1 MLNKLSI
8 HNYALINQIDIDFKD
23 GLSVI
28 TGETGAGK
36 SIILGALSMILG
48 GRADTKSIGNADKK
62 SIIEATFYAKNDAEI
77 DKFCTSNDIDRFED
91 NNFNFILR
99 REISSSGRSR
109 AFINDTPVTL
119 QQLRD
124 AAIRLIDIH
133 SQHQN
138 LLIADAKYQLQIID
152 SIANNVNEL
161 NEYKTQFKK
170 YIEIRNHLNQR
181 KIEISKNK
189 ENEEFLRFQFDQL
202 QKIAPKENEQEE
214 LERKY
219 EVLSNAES
227 IKDDLRHIVNTLSD
241 NEDSVL
247 SQISALKS
255 VINRLNL
262 DLFNAESNDIKPR
275 FESLYLELKDIAEQF
290 GDYLS
295 EVDSDPKELQSIEH
309 RLNLIYE
316 ANRRFNVNNENELL
330 KIKVD
335 IESQL
340 ANIDNSDDDISAL
353 EQKKKSEGIKLKE
366 LADKLSQ
373 TRIKAADQ
381 FSSELIEMAKPLGMS
396 NLKFSALV
404 SQNKLTIDGQDS
416 IEFLCSFNKNQ
427 SLNPISKVASGGEMS
442 RIMLCIKA
450 IIANCMQLPTIIFD
464 EIDTGV
470 SGDIADR
477 MGEMMK
483 EISDK
488 IQVITITH
496 LPQVASKGLIHYKV
510 YKTDNEQYTTT
521 NIKELS
527 TEERIE
533 ELAQML
539 SGSKINEAA
548 ILNAQSLLNQQ

>member
-91 NNFNFILR
+91 NNFILR

-152 SIANNVNEL
+152 SIANNINEL

-170 YIEIRNHLNQR
+170 YIEIRNRLNQR

-340 ANIDNSDDDISAL
+340 ASIDNSDDDISAL

-396 NLKFSALV
+396 NIKFSALV

-496 LPQVASKGLIHYKV
+496 LPQVASKGLSHYKV

>member
-77 DKFCTSNDIDRFED
+77 DKFCISNDIDRFED
-91 NNFNFILR
+91 NNFILR

-170 YIEIRNHLNQR
+170 YIEIRNRLNQR

-262 DLFNAESNDIKPR
+262 DLFNSESNDIKPR

-295 EVDSDPKELQSIEH
+295 EVDSDPKELQLIEH

-340 ANIDNSDDDISAL
+340 ASIDNSDDDISAL

-396 NLKFSALV
+396 NIKFSALV

>member
-62 SIIEATFYAKNDAEI
+62 SIIEATFYSKNDAEI

-91 NNFNFILR
+91 NNFILR

-152 SIANNVNEL
+152 SIANNINEL

-170 YIEIRNHLNQR
+170 YIEIRNRLNQR

-241 NEDSVL
+241 DEDSVL

-340 ANIDNSDDDISAL
+340 ASIDNSDDDISAL

-396 NLKFSALV
+396 NIKFSARV

-477 MGEMMK
+477 MGDMMK

>member
-91 NNFNFILR
+91 NNFILR

-170 YIEIRNHLNQR
+170 YIEIRNRLNQR

-295 EVDSDPKELQSIEH
+295 EVDSDPKELQLIEH

-340 ANIDNSDDDISAL
+340 ASIDNSDDDISAL

-396 NLKFSALV
+396 NIKFSALV

-496 LPQVASKGLIHYKV
+496 LPQVASKGLSHYKV

>member
-77 DKFCTSNDIDRFED
+77 DKFCISNDIDRFED
-91 NNFNFILR
+91 NNFILR

-170 YIEIRNHLNQR
+170 YIEIRNRLNQR

-262 DLFNAESNDIKPR
+262 DLFNSESNDIKPR

-295 EVDSDPKELQSIEH
+295 EVDSDPKELQLIEH

-340 ANIDNSDDDISAL
+340 ASIDNSDDDISAL

-396 NLKFSALV
+396 NIKFSALV

-496 LPQVASKGLIHYKV
+496 LPQVASKGLSHYKV

>member
-91 NNFNFILR
+91 NNFILR

-170 YIEIRNHLNQR
+170 YIEIRNRLNQR

-340 ANIDNSDDDISAL
+340 ASIDNSDDDISAL

-366 LADKLSQ
+366 LADKLSL

-396 NLKFSALV
+396 NIKFSALV

-496 LPQVASKGLIHYKV
+496 LPQVASKGLSHYKV

>member
-77 DKFCTSNDIDRFED
+77 DKFCTSNDIDKFED
-91 NNFNFILR
+91 NNFILR

-170 YIEIRNHLNQR
+170 YIEIRNRLNQR

-340 ANIDNSDDDISAL
+340 ASIDNSDDDISAL

-496 LPQVASKGLIHYKV
+496 LPQVASKGLSHYKV

>member
-62 SIIEATFYAKNDAEI
+62 SIIEATFYVENDAEI

-91 NNFNFILR
+91 NNFILR

-170 YIEIRNHLNQR
+170 YIEIRNRLNQR

-340 ANIDNSDDDISAL
+340 ASIDNSDDDISAL

-373 TRIKAADQ
+373 TRIKAANQ

-396 NLKFSALV
+396 NIKFSALV

-496 LPQVASKGLIHYKV
+496 LPQVASKGLSHYKV

>member
-62 SIIEATFYAKNDAEI
+62 SIIEATFYTKNDAEI
-77 DKFCTSNDIDRFED
+77 EKFCTSNDIDRFED
-91 NNFNFILR
+91 NNFILR

-152 SIANNVNEL
+152 SIANNINEL

-170 YIEIRNHLNQR
+170 YIEIRNRLNQR

-295 EVDSDPKELQSIEH
+295 EVDSDPKELQLIEH

-340 ANIDNSDDDISAL
+340 ASIDNSDDDISAL

-396 NLKFSALV
+396 NIKFSALV

-496 LPQVASKGLIHYKV
+496 LPQVASKGLSHYKV

>member
-77 DKFCTSNDIDRFED
+77 DKFCISNDIDRFED
-91 NNFNFILR
+91 NNFILR

-170 YIEIRNHLNQR
+170 YIEIRNRLNQR

-340 ANIDNSDDDISAL
+340 ASIDNSDDDISAL

-396 NLKFSALV
+396 NIKFSALV

-427 SLNPISKVASGGEMS
+427 TLNPISKVASGGEMS

>member
-91 NNFNFILR
+91 NNFILR

-170 YIEIRNHLNQR
+170 YIEIRNRLNQR

-290 GDYLS
+290 GDNLS

-340 ANIDNSDDDISAL
+340 ASIDNSDDDISAL

-373 TRIKAADQ
+373 TRIKAANQ

-396 NLKFSALV
+396 NIKFSALV

>member
-91 NNFNFILR
+91 NNFILR

-152 SIANNVNEL
+152 SIANNINEL

-170 YIEIRNHLNQR
+170 YIEIRNRLNQR

-340 ANIDNSDDDISAL
+340 ASIDNSDDDISAL

>member
-62 SIIEATFYAKNDAEI
+62 SIIEATFYVENDAEI

-91 NNFNFILR
+91 NNFILR

-170 YIEIRNHLNQR
+170 YIEIRNRLNQR

-396 NLKFSALV
+396 NIKFSALV

-496 LPQVASKGLIHYKV
+496 LPQVASKGLSHYKV

>member
-62 SIIEATFYAKNDAEI
+62 SIIEATFYVENDAEI

-91 NNFNFILR
+91 NNFILR

-170 YIEIRNHLNQR
+170 YIEIRNRLNQR

-340 ANIDNSDDDISAL
+340 ASIDNSDDDISAI

-366 LADKLSQ
+366 LADNLSQ

-396 NLKFSALV
+396 NIKFSALV

>member
-77 DKFCTSNDIDRFED
+77 DKFCISNDIDRFED
-91 NNFNFILR
+91 NNFILR

-152 SIANNVNEL
+152 SIANNINEL

-170 YIEIRNHLNQR
+170 YIEIRNRLNQR

-340 ANIDNSDDDISAL
+340 ASIDNSDDDISAL

-396 NLKFSALV
+396 NIKFSALV

-477 MGEMMK
+477 MGDMMK

>member
-91 NNFNFILR
+91 NNFILR

-124 AAIRLIDIH
+124 AAIRLVDIH

-170 YIEIRNHLNQR
+170 YIEIRNRLNQR

-340 ANIDNSDDDISAL
+340 ASIDNSDDDISAL

-396 NLKFSALV
+396 NIKFSALV

>member
-91 NNFNFILR
+91 NNFILR

-124 AAIRLIDIH
+124 AAIRLIDLH
-133 SQHQN
+133 SEHQN
-138 LLIADAKYQLQIID
+138 LLIAYAKYQLQIID

-170 YIEIRNHLNQR
+170 YIEIRNRLNQR

-241 NEDSVL
+241 NENSVL
-247 SQISALKS
+247 SQICALKS

-330 KIKVD
+330 KNKVD

-340 ANIDNSDDDISAL
+340 ASIDNSDDDISTL

-396 NLKFSALV
+396 NIKFSALV

-496 LPQVASKGLIHYKV
+496 LPQVASKGLSHYKV

>member
-77 DKFCTSNDIDRFED
+77 DKFCISNDIDRFED
-91 NNFNFILR
+91 NNFILR

-170 YIEIRNHLNQR
+170 YIEIRNRLNQR

-241 NEDSVL
+241 NENSVL
-247 SQISALKS
+247 SQICALKS

-262 DLFNAESNDIKPR
+262 DLFNSESNDIKPR

-295 EVDSDPKELQSIEH
+295 EVDSDPKELQLIEH

-340 ANIDNSDDDISAL
+340 ASIDNSDDDISAL

-396 NLKFSALV
+396 NIKFSALV

-477 MGEMMK
+477 MGDMMK

>member
-91 NNFNFILR
+91 NNFILR

-124 AAIRLIDIH
+124 VAIRLIDIH

-152 SIANNVNEL
+152 SIANNINEL

-170 YIEIRNHLNQR
+170 YIEIRNRLNQR

-340 ANIDNSDDDISAL
+340 ASIDNSDDDISAL

-366 LADKLSQ
+366 LANKLSQ
-373 TRIKAADQ
+373 TRIKAANQ

-396 NLKFSALV
+396 NIKFSALV

-548 ILNAQSLLNQQ
+548 ILNAQSLLNQ

>member
-91 NNFNFILR
+91 NNFILR

-170 YIEIRNHLNQR
+170 YIEIRNRLNQR

-275 FESLYLELKDIAEQF
+275 FESLYLELKDIVEQF
-290 GDYLS
+290 GDCLR

-340 ANIDNSDDDISAL
+340 ASIDNSDDDISAL

-373 TRIKAADQ
+373 TRIKAANQ

-396 NLKFSALV
+396 NIKFSALV

>member
-91 NNFNFILR
+91 NNFILR

-170 YIEIRNHLNQR
+170 YIEIRNRLNQR

-340 ANIDNSDDDISAL
+340 ASIDNSDDDISAL

-373 TRIKAADQ
+373 TRIKAAGQ

-396 NLKFSALV
+396 NIKFSALV

-496 LPQVASKGLIHYKV
+496 LPQVASKGLSHYKV

>member
-62 SIIEATFYAKNDAEI
+62 SIIEATFYAKNDTEI

-91 NNFNFILR
+91 NNFILR

-109 AFINDTPVTL
+109 AFINDTPITL

-152 SIANNVNEL
+152 SIANNINEL

-170 YIEIRNHLNQR
+170 YIEIRNRLNQR

-290 GDYLS
+290 GDCLS

-340 ANIDNSDDDISAL
+340 ASIDNSDDDISAL

-396 NLKFSALV
+396 NIKFSALV

>member
-77 DKFCTSNDIDRFED
+77 DKFCISNDIDRFED
-91 NNFNFILR
+91 NNFILR

-170 YIEIRNHLNQR
+170 YIEIRNRLNQR

-340 ANIDNSDDDISAL
+340 ASIDNSDDDISTL

-396 NLKFSALV
+396 NIKFSALV

>member
-91 NNFNFILR
+91 NNFILR

-152 SIANNVNEL
+152 SIANNINEL

-170 YIEIRNHLNQR
+170 YIEIRNRLNQR

-189 ENEEFLRFQFDQL
+189 ENEEFLRFQFVQL

-340 ANIDNSDDDISAL
+340 ASIDNSDDDISTL

-366 LADKLSQ
+366 LADKLSL

-396 NLKFSALV
+396 NIKFSALV

>member
-77 DKFCTSNDIDRFED
+77 DKFCNSNDIDRFED
-91 NNFNFILR
+91 NNFILR

-170 YIEIRNHLNQR
+170 YIEIRNRLNQR

-241 NEDSVL
+241 NENSVL
-247 SQISALKS
+247 SQICALKS

-262 DLFNAESNDIKPR
+262 DLFNSESNDIKPR

-340 ANIDNSDDDISAL
+340 ASIDNSDDDISAL

-396 NLKFSALV
+396 NIKFSALV

>member
-91 NNFNFILR
+91 NNFILR

-170 YIEIRNHLNQR
+170 YIEIRNRLNQR

-316 ANRRFNVNNENELL
+316 ANRRFNVNNENELH

-335 IESQL
+335 IESPL
-340 ANIDNSDDDISAL
+340 ASIDNSDDDISAL

-396 NLKFSALV
+396 NIKFSALV

-470 SGDIADR
+470 SGEIADR

-496 LPQVASKGLIHYKV
+496 LPQVASKGLSHYKV

>member
-91 NNFNFILR
+91 NNFILR

-170 YIEIRNHLNQR
+170 YIEIRNRLNQR

-214 LERKY
+214 LERKH

-340 ANIDNSDDDISAL
+340 ASIDNSDDDISAL
-353 EQKKKSEGIKLKE
+353 EQKKKTEGIKLKE

-396 NLKFSALV
+396 NIKFSALV

>member
-91 NNFNFILR
+91 NNFILR

-152 SIANNVNEL
+152 SIANNINEL

-170 YIEIRNHLNQR
+170 YIEIRNRLNQR

-340 ANIDNSDDDISAL
+340 ASIDNSDDDISAL

-381 FSSELIEMAKPLGMS
+381 FSSKLIEMAKPLGMS
-396 NLKFSALV
+396 NIKFSALV

-477 MGEMMK
+477 MGDMMK

>member
-48 GRADTKSIGNADKK
+48 GRADTKSIGNVDKK

-91 NNFNFILR
+91 NNFILR

-170 YIEIRNHLNQR
+170 YIEIRNRLNQR

-340 ANIDNSDDDISAL
+340 ASIDNSDDDISAL

-396 NLKFSALV
+396 NIKFSALV

>member
-91 NNFNFILR
+91 NNFILR

-170 YIEIRNHLNQR
+170 YIEIRNRLNQR

-227 IKDDLRHIVNTLSD
+227 IKDDLRHVVNTLSD

-340 ANIDNSDDDISAL
+340 TSIDNSDDDISAL

-373 TRIKAADQ
+373 TRIKAANQ

-396 NLKFSALV
+396 NIKFSALV

-496 LPQVASKGLIHYKV
+496 LPQVASKGLSHYKV

>member
-1 MLNKLSI
+1 
-8 HNYALINQIDIDFKD
+8 
-23 GLSVI
+23 
-28 TGETGAGK
+28 
-36 SIILGALSMILG
+36 
-48 GRADTKSIGNADKK
+48 
-62 SIIEATFYAKNDAEI
+62 
-77 DKFCTSNDIDRFED
+77 
-91 NNFNFILR
+91 
-99 REISSSGRSR
+99 
-109 AFINDTPVTL
+109 
-119 QQLRD
+119 
-124 AAIRLIDIH
+124 
-133 SQHQN
+133 
-138 LLIADAKYQLQIID
+138 
-152 SIANNVNEL
+152 
-161 NEYKTQFKK
+161 
-170 YIEIRNHLNQR
+170 
-181 KIEISKNK
+181 
-189 ENEEFLRFQFDQL
+189 
-202 QKIAPKENEQEE
+202 
-214 LERKY
+214 
-219 EVLSNAES
+219 
-227 IKDDLRHIVNTLSD
+227 
-241 NEDSVL
+241 
-247 SQISALKS
+247 
-255 VINRLNL
+255 
-262 DLFNAESNDIKPR
+262 LFNAESNDIKPR

-340 ANIDNSDDDISAL
+340 ASIDNSDDDISAL

-496 LPQVASKGLIHYKV
+496 LPQVASKGLSHYKV

-548 ILNAQSLLNQQ
+548 ILNAQSLLNQ

>member
-77 DKFCTSNDIDRFED
+77 DKFCISNDIDRFED
-91 NNFNFILR
+91 NNFILR

-124 AAIRLIDIH
+124 AAIRLVDIH

-170 YIEIRNHLNQR
+170 YIVIRNRLNQR

-340 ANIDNSDDDISAL
+340 ASIDNSDDDISAL

-396 NLKFSALV
+396 NIKFSALV

>member
-91 NNFNFILR
+91 NNFILR

-170 YIEIRNHLNQR
+170 YIEIRNRLNQR

-241 NEDSVL
+241 NENSVL
-247 SQISALKS
+247 SQICALKS

-340 ANIDNSDDDISAL
+340 ASIDNSDDDISAL

-396 NLKFSALV
+396 NIKFSALV

-496 LPQVASKGLIHYKV
+496 LPQVASKGLSHYKV

>member
-62 SIIEATFYAKNDAEI
+62 SIIEATFYTKNDAEI

-91 NNFNFILR
+91 NNFILR

-170 YIEIRNHLNQR
+170 YIEIRNRLNQR
-181 KIEISKNK
+181 KIELSKNK

-290 GDYLS
+290 GDCLS

-340 ANIDNSDDDISAL
+340 ASIDNSDDDISAL

-396 NLKFSALV
+396 NIKFSALV

-496 LPQVASKGLIHYKV
+496 LPQVASKGLSHYKV

>member
-62 SIIEATFYAKNDAEI
+62 SIIEATFYVENDAEI

-91 NNFNFILR
+91 NNFILR

-152 SIANNVNEL
+152 SIANNINEL

-170 YIEIRNHLNQR
+170 YIEIRNRLNQR

-295 EVDSDPKELQSIEH
+295 EVDSDPKELQLIEH

-340 ANIDNSDDDISAL
+340 ASIDNSDDDISAL

-373 TRIKAADQ
+373 TRIKAVDQ

-396 NLKFSALV
+396 NIKFSALV

-496 LPQVASKGLIHYKV
+496 LPQVASKGLSHYKV

>member
-77 DKFCTSNDIDRFED
+77 DKFCISNDIDRFED
-91 NNFNFILR
+91 NNFILR

-170 YIEIRNHLNQR
+170 YIEIRNRLNQR

-340 ANIDNSDDDISAL
+340 ASIDNSDDDISAL

-396 NLKFSALV
+396 NIKFSALV

-539 SGSKINEAA
+539 IGSKINEAA

>member
-77 DKFCTSNDIDRFED
+77 DKFCISNDIDRFED
-91 NNFNFILR
+91 NNFILR

-170 YIEIRNHLNQR
+170 YIEIRNRLNQR

-309 RLNLIYE
+309 RLNHIYE

-335 IESQL
+335 VESQL
-340 ANIDNSDDDISAL
+340 ASIDNSDDDISAL

-373 TRIKAADQ
+373 TRIKATDQ

-510 YKTDNEQYTTT
+510 YKTDNQQYTTT

>member
-91 NNFNFILR
+91 NNFILR

-124 AAIRLIDIH
+124 VAIRLIDIH

-152 SIANNVNEL
+152 SIANNINEL

-170 YIEIRNHLNQR
+170 YIEIRNRLNQR

-335 IESQL
+335 IETQL
-340 ANIDNSDDDISAL
+340 ASIDNSDDDISAL

-366 LADKLSQ
+366 LANKLSQ
-373 TRIKAADQ
+373 TRIKAANQ

-396 NLKFSALV
+396 NIKFSALV

-483 EISDK
+483 EISNK

-496 LPQVASKGLIHYKV
+496 LPQVASKGLSHYKV

>member
-77 DKFCTSNDIDRFED
+77 DKFCISNDIDRFED
-91 NNFNFILR
+91 NNFILR

-170 YIEIRNHLNQR
+170 YIEIRNRLNQR

-241 NEDSVL
+241 NENSVL
-247 SQISALKS
+247 SQICALKS

-262 DLFNAESNDIKPR
+262 DLFNSESNDIKPR

-295 EVDSDPKELQSIEH
+295 EVDSDPKELQLIEH

-340 ANIDNSDDDISAL
+340 ASIDNSDDDISAL

-396 NLKFSALV
+396 NIKFSALV

>member
-48 GRADTKSIGNADKK
+48 GRADTKSIGNVDKK

-91 NNFNFILR
+91 NNFILR

-170 YIEIRNHLNQR
+170 YIEIRNRLNQR

-340 ANIDNSDDDISAL
+340 ASIDNSDDDISAL

-396 NLKFSALV
+396 NIKFSALV

-496 LPQVASKGLIHYKV
+496 LPQVASKGLSHYKV